1 VSANRHFFHL
11 RGRNK
16 DVHLGRRTLEL
27 PICGKTTLKAAPN
40 FMLIQDLTEGM
51 DAGVRLGAAI
61 FTHVSGSRLIKIENT
76 AN

>member
-1 VSANRHFFHL
+1 M
-11 RGRNK
+11 
-16 DVHLGRRTLEL
+16 